1 MIFHSYVSLPE
12 GISQLFGL
20 EQWLSPWVYPNCIP
34 KIPTE
39 LDPNWA
45 SSTRPRH
52 FPRYRGASQS
62 WHHHRALPLSRP
74 PRISMWNVNHGRN
87 KTKLNRYKLLAYVGY
102 PYIYICI
109 FTTSTDSCQEALK
122 KTTLIESIWTP
133 KPAGYWQVLPVQAS
147 KAFNNIGKAS
157 S

>member
-1 MIFHSYVSLPE
+1 MLVYQRVYPNLW
-12 GISQLFGL
+12 GL

-34 KIPTE
+34 KIPTM
-39 LDPNWA
+39 DPNWA
-45 SSTRPRH
+45 SSTGPRH

-74 PRISMWNVNHGRN
+74 PRISMWHVNHGRN
-87 KTKLNRYKLLAYVGY
+87 KNKLNRYKLLAYVGY
-102 PYIYICI
+102 PYIYIYICI
-109 FTTSTDSCQEALK
+109 FTNQLIVAKRHFK
-122 KTTLIESIWTP
+122 KNTHIESIWTP